1 MTAKRMHD
9 GGEPVGGVLLI
20 GPGICPSQ
28 HGWGEP
34 VGGVLLIGPGICP
47 SQHGWGE
54 PVGGVLLIGPGI
66 CPSQH
71 GWGEPVGGV
80 LLIGPGICPSQHG
93 WGSRRGS
100 PSLGLIRLPGR
111 PRRGAFERAPSWAG
125 SSTSTNLLLEVPIE
139 SLCAL
144 HASVGGP
151 DLQAVGPADQVQVEI
166 RAGARSSVVNHDDNG
181 PSRHGLAASVRDEG
195 PPVYPKGADL
205 ETARLSR
212 DGPVSLAKGRARGV
226 KETASRSP
234 VAGQEGSAEPQRD
247 LLGLL
252 AQIGSYS
259 KGPSDVGTPL
269 ERSPRV

>member
-9 GGEPVGGVLLI
+9 G
-20 GPGICPSQ
+20 
-28 HGWGEP
+28 
-34 VGGVLLIGPGICP
+34 
-47 SQHGWGE
+47 GE

-144 HASVGGP
+144 HASVEAQTFKP
-151 DLQAVGPADQVQVEI
+151 S
-166 RAGARSSVVNHDDNG
+166 ARRTRYRLKSALALEV
-181 PSRHGLAASVRDEG
+181 PS
-195 PPVYPKGADL
+195 
-205 ETARLSR
+205 
-212 DGPVSLAKGRARGV
+212 
-226 KETASRSP
+226 
-234 VAGQEGSAEPQRD
+234 
-247 LLGLL
+247 
-252 AQIGSYS
+252 
-259 KGPSDVGTPL
+259 
-269 ERSPRV
+269 